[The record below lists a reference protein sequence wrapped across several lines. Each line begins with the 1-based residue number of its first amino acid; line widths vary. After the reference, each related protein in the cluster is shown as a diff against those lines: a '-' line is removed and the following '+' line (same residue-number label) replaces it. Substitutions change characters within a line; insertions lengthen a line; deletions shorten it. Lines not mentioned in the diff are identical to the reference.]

1 MQKRLFLLPGFGEDT
16 FCFNELIPFINQHKY
31 EIIHVDYRPVL
42 DKFIF
47 PVITVQQFARQLIR
61 IYGIRNGDKLLGHS
75 MGGYFSFQIR
85 ELIDT
90 DICMIGSFNDPKKVI
105 HMLPQFPRITLLAAL
120 TGLVKKKF
128 LKNYLLAKIKDE
140 RYREIQSKIMDN
152 FDNFTDNELALMI
165 EMNYQQKI
173 NSSLPNPLRIHDKAD
188 RIVAAPDE
196 PYVQIGGGHFCLN
209 LYPEETYAAMKDFL
223 V

>member
-1 MQKRLFLLPGFGEDT
+1 MPGFGEDT